1 TFVQEHYINE
11 MNGFGDVK
19 GGKIEGTG
27 KVSKKS
33 ATRTFN
39 STYEERLAQTPVNNG
54 KWSGERGESTFIH
67 ENEEVNEILSQVDK
81 KGIDYSDAVP
91 DFSPV
96 SKGRV
101 EIEGMSIDRDANFKK
116 ADELLAKK
124 WGVTPKEVKKWRK
137 QNKYTW
143 HEDNDLKTMDLVP
156 SVINSKFGHLGG
168 VSEAG
173 KAEQKLIEGGINGDN

>member
-1 TFVQEHYINE
+1 
-11 MNGFGDVK
+11 M
-19 GGKIEGTG
+19 
-27 KVSKKS
+27 
-33 ATRTFN
+33 
-39 STYEERLAQTPVNNG
+39 
-54 KWSGERGESTFIH
+54 
-67 ENEEVNEILSQVDK
+67 
-81 KGIDYSDAVP
+81 DYSDAVP

-116 ADELLAKK
+116 ADELLAEK
-124 WGVTPKEVKKWRK
+124 WGVTPKEVRKWRK

-173 KAEQKLIEGGINGDN
+173 KAEKKLIEGGINGDN